1 VVHIATYKSVGY
13 DLFARTCSAVRALLC
28 ARIYGDPANYR
39 GGGRSFE
46 SPRPHDSF
54 KNT

>member
-1 VVHIATYKSVGY
+1 VVHISTYKSAGY
-13 DLFARTCSAVRALLC
+13 DLLARICSAVRALV
-28 ARIYGDPANYR
+28 YGAANYH
-39 GGGRSFE
+39 GGSRSFE

>member
-1 VVHIATYKSVGY
+1 MAHIATYKSVVY
-13 DLFARTCSAVRALLC
+13 DLLARTCSAVCALVC
-28 ARIYGDPANYR
+28 ARIYGGPANYHSR
-39 GGGRSFE
+39 GHSFE